1 MENQRFEELLIKEL
15 AGELTPAERQELLDL
30 LKEDGELR
38 REHVAFTEF
47 WAQKEPDY
55 ADMQSTLDKIKAKI
69 RWQERDRKTTPMEA
83 AGSGLDLPAIGTG
96 GEPRVRRLWRTW
108 SVAAALALL
117 LGGIG
122 VLYHIRSSRQES
134 ETLSWQEKYTPRNVR
149 SKMTLTDGSS
159 VTLNSDSRL
168 KYPANFAGPSREVYL
183 TGEAYFTIQKDPEHP
198 FIIHTNKMTI
208 RVLGTS
214 FNVRCYP
221 DDDAMEATLIQ
232 GSIEVTFP
240 DRPADKIILK
250 PTDKLVIR
258 NDVAGLI
265 AGRREDRVDSLD
277 RSGSREMAVDST
289 GSPGTAGGHT
299 NFALT
304 GLTYY
309 KNERKTIV
317 ETSWMDNKLVFN
329 GEELQGV
336 ARRMERWFGVSIVID
351 KDELKTMPF
360 TGLFQNET
368 IDRALYALQ
377 LSEKKLHYTKKDGVI
392 HIY

>member
-15 AGELTPAERQELLDL
+15 AGELTPAERRELLDL
-30 LKEDGELR
+30 LKADGELR
-38 REHVAFTEF
+38 REHVVLTEF
-47 WAQKEPDY
+47 WAQKQPDY

-69 RWQERDRKTTPMEA
+69 RWQESDRKTTPMEA
-83 AGSGLDLPAIGTG
+83 TGSGLDLPAIGTG
-96 GEPRVRRLWRTW
+96 GEARIRRLWRTW

-117 LGGIG
+117 LGGVGI
-122 VLYHIRSSRQES
+122 LYHNRSGREES
-134 ETLSWQEKYTPRNVR
+134 EALSWQEKYTPRNVR
-149 SKMTLTDGSS
+149 SRMTLTDGSS

-277 RSGSREMAVDST
+277 RSGSREKALDST
-289 GSPGTAGGHT
+289 ASSGTDGAHT
-299 NFALT
+299 NYTLT
-304 GLTYY
+304 GLTFY
-309 KNERKTIV
+309 KNQRQTIV

-329 GEELQGV
+329 GEELQEV

-351 KDELKTMPF
+351 KDELKNMPF

-377 LSEKKLHYTKKDGVI
+377 LSEKKLHYTRKDGVI

>member
-15 AGELTPAERQELLDL
+15 TGELAPAERRELLDL
-30 LKEDGELR
+30 LRTDAELR
-38 REHVAFTEF
+38 REHEVLREF

-69 RWQERDRKTTPMEA
+69 RSQERDRKAAPMEA
-83 AGSGLDLPAIGTG
+83 RGSGLDLPTIETG
-96 GEPRVRRLWRTW
+96 GQAPVRRLWRTW
-108 SVAAALALL
+108 GVAAALALV
-117 LGGIG
+117 LGGVG
-122 VLYHIRSSRQES
+122 MLHHYRSGREES
-134 ETLSWQEKYTPRNVR
+134 EALSWQEKYTPRNIR
-149 SKMTLTDGSS
+149 SRMVLTDGSS

-265 AGRREDRVDSLD
+265 AGRRDDLVDSLD
-277 RSGSREMAVDST
+277 RGGSRKMAVDST
-289 GSPGTAGGHT
+289 GSPVSAGGHT
-299 NFALT
+299 NYALT

-309 KNERKTIV
+309 KNQPQTIV

-329 GEELQGV
+329 GEELQAV

-368 IDRALYALQ
+368 IDAALYALQ

>member
-15 AGELTPAERQELLDL
+15 AGQLTAAERRELLDM
-30 LKEDGELR
+30 LKADGELR
-38 REHVAFTEF
+38 RDHEVLREF

-69 RWQERDRKTTPMEA
+69 RWQESDRKATPMEST
-83 AGSGLDLPAIGTG
+83 GSDLDLPAIGTG
-96 GEPRVRRLWRTW
+96 GEARVRRLWRTW

-117 LGGIG
+117 LGGVG
-122 VLYHIRSSRQES
+122 VFYHIRSSRE
-134 ETLSWQEKYTPRNVR
+134 ENEALSWQEKYTPRNVR
-149 SKMTLTDGSS
+149 SRMILTDGSS

-183 TGEAYFTIQKDPEHP
+183 TGEAYFTIQKDAEHP

-221 DDDAMEATLIQ
+221 DDDAMETTLIQ

-265 AGRREDRVDSLD
+265 AGKREDRVDSLD
-277 RSGSREMAVDST
+277 RGRGGEMAID
-289 GSPGTAGGHT
+289 SPGSSGTDGGHT
-299 NFALT
+299 NYTLT
-304 GLTYY
+304 GLTFY
-309 KNERKTIV
+309 KNQRKTIV

-368 IDRALYALQ
+368 IDGALYALQ
-377 LSEKKLHYTKKDGVI
+377 LSEKKLHYTRKDGVI

>member
-1 MENQRFEELLIKEL
+1 MENQRFEELLIGEL
-15 AGELTPAERQELLDL
+15 AGELTAAERQELLEL
-30 LKEDGELR
+30 LTANEDFRGEHAVLKD
-38 REHVAFTEF
+38 F

-55 ADMQSTLDKIKAKI
+55 ADMRHTLEKIKTEI
-69 RWQERDRKTTPMEA
+69 RRQERELELHPATPDA
-83 AGSGLDLPAIGTG
+83 
-96 GEPRVRRLWRTW
+96 EPIPQIEPLRRIPRRWRTW
-108 SVAAALALL
+108 SVAAALILVFSGYGLFYYEHSKDTAKDSL
-117 LGGIG
+117 
-122 VLYHIRSSRQES
+122 
-134 ETLSWQEKYTPRNVR
+134 TWQEKYTPRNAR
-149 SKMTLTDGSS
+149 SRMTLTDGSS

-168 KYPANFAGPSREVYL
+168 KYPVSFDGPAREVYL
-183 TGEAYFTIQKDPEHP
+183 MGEAYFTIAKDAAHP

-221 DDDAMEATLIQ
+221 DDDVNETTLIQ

-258 NDVAGLI
+258 NDKLEQPTIRPAEQP
-265 AGRREDRVDSLD
+265 ATRVDSSSSQGA
-277 RSGSREMAVDST
+277 RHT
-289 GSPGTAGGHT
+289 GYT
-299 NFALT
+299 LT

-309 KNERKTIV
+309 RNQPGTVV

-329 GEELQGV
+329 AEELQSV
-336 ARRMERWFGVSIVID
+336 ARKMERWYGVSIVID
-351 KDELKTMPF
+351 KEELKTLPF

-368 IDRALYALQ
+368 IDEALYALQ
-377 LSEKKLHYTKKDGVI
+377 LSEKKIHYTKKDTII

>member
-1 MENQRFEELLIKEL
+1 MENQRFEELLIGEL
-15 AGELTPAERQELLDL
+15 AGELTAAERQELLEL
-30 LKEDGELR
+30 LTANEEFRGEHAVLKD
-38 REHVAFTEF
+38 F

-55 ADMQSTLDKIKAKI
+55 ADMRHTLEKIKTEI
-69 RWQERDRKTTPMEA
+69 RRQERELELRPATATPGASPATPDTTATPD
-83 AGSGLDLPAIGTG
+83 GPLPQI
-96 GEPRVRRLWRTW
+96 EPKRRISRRWRTW
-108 SVAAALALL
+108 SVAAALILL
-117 LGGIG
+117 FGGYG
-122 VLYHIRSSRQES
+122 LFYYEHSKDTATDSL
-134 ETLSWQEKYTPRNVR
+134 TWQEKYTPRNAR
-149 SKMTLTDGSS
+149 SRMTLTDGSS

-168 KYPANFAGPSREVYL
+168 KYPVSFDGPAREVYL
-183 TGEAYFTIQKDPEHP
+183 MGEAYFTIAKDAAHP

-221 DDDAMEATLIQ
+221 DDDASETTLIQ

-258 NDVAGLI
+258 NDKL
-265 AGRREDRVDSLD
+265 EQPT
-277 RSGSREMAVDST
+277 SRPADKAATHLDST
-289 GSPGTAGGHT
+289 ANQGARHT
-299 NFALT
+299 GYTLT

-309 KNERKTIV
+309 RNQPGTVV

-329 GEELQGV
+329 AEELQSV
-336 ARRMERWFGVSIVID
+336 ARKMERWYGVSIVID
-351 KDELKTMPF
+351 NEELKTLPF

-368 IDRALYALQ
+368 IDEALYALQ
-377 LSEKKLHYTKKDGVI
+377 LSEKKIHYTKKDAII

>member
-1 MENQRFEELLIKEL
+1 MENQRFEELLIGEL
-15 AGELTPAERQELLDL
+15 AGELTAAERQELLEL
-30 LKEDGELR
+30 LTANEEFRGEHAVLKD
-38 REHVAFTEF
+38 F

-55 ADMQSTLDKIKAKI
+55 ADMRHTLEKIKKEI
-69 RWQERDRKTTPMEA
+69 RRQEHEQ
-83 AGSGLDLPAIGTG
+83 
-96 GEPRVRRLWRTW
+96 EPQPLRRIPRRIRTW
-108 SVAAALALL
+108 SVAAALILL
-117 LGGIG
+117 FGGYG
-122 VLYHIRSSRQES
+122 LFNYEHSKDSANDS
-134 ETLSWQEKYTPRNVR
+134 LSWQEKYTPRNTR

-168 KYPANFAGPSREVYL
+168 KYPVSFDGPAREVYL
-183 TGEAYFTIQKDPEHP
+183 TGEAYFTIAKDAAHP

-221 DDDAMEATLIQ
+221 DDDASETTLIQ

-258 NDVAGLI
+258 NDKLEQPA
-265 AGRREDRVDSLD
+265 
-277 RSGSREMAVDST
+277 SRPADKAAARIDST
-289 GSPGTAGGHT
+289 ASQGARHT
-299 NFALT
+299 GYTLT

-309 KNERKTIV
+309 RNQPGTVV

-329 GEELQGV
+329 AEELQSV
-336 ARRMERWFGVSIVID
+336 ARKMERWYGVSIVID
-351 KDELKTMPF
+351 KEDLKTLPF

-368 IDRALYALQ
+368 IDEALYALQ
-377 LSEKKLHYTKKDGVI
+377 LSEKKIHYTKKDTII